1 MQNIFTQIR
10 SFSKEF
16 WLLNLIQMI
25 ERLAYSALVLQM
37 AVYISQKDI
46 VGGLHWEHT
55 TKGMIFFVWA
65 LVQNL
70 IPVLTGGLADKFGR
84 KNMIFISIFFAI
96 IGFYLFAFQ
105 REFTGVMTA
114 AVFVGIGLGSFK
126 PALQGLIS
134 NSMRDKFTSI
144 GWGLNIML
152 INVAFFFAPALS
164 KYLEEISW
172 QIFFIVTGSILIIII
187 PLLFLIKDDNDKIK
201 NEPSITIKEI
211 LIGVLRPQI
220 LSFVIIMGG
229 FAIIYMQFYE
239 TLPNF
244 IYDWV
249 DTSQVAKAL
258 NLPDYMLMTTSLG
271 TMIDFKWL
279 YTLNSSFIVLGVVTV
294 SWLMSGVK
302 LRYAIMFGITT
313 ASLGLFVSGATQIG
327 SMAVLGM
334 LIYTLGEMIT
344 NPRYLEYMAS
354 LGTKSRR
361 SVYLGYLN
369 ISFAIGLA
377 GGSLL
382 GGFLYNEYSE
392 KSTLAIRYLEA
403 QQVDMTQ
410 ITHSNAMDKVVQFTN
425 TSIQESTSMLWDLYS
440 PNKIWYIFLGI
451 GIFST
456 LLIYLHSRIYHNQ
469 PLK

>member
-1 MQNIFTQIR
+1 MQNIFTQIS

-25 ERLAYSALVLQM
+25 ERLAYSSLVLQM
-37 AVYISQKDI
+37 AIYISQKDI
-46 VGGLHWEHT
+46 TGGLHWEHT

-105 REFTGVMTA
+105 REFAGVMTA

-164 KYLEEISW
+164 NYLEAISW
-172 QIFFIVTGSILIIII
+172 QVFFIATGSMLLIIFPLIFFI
-187 PLLFLIKDDNDKIK
+187 KDENEDIK
-201 NEPSITIKEI
+201 NEPSITVKEI

-258 NLPDYMLMTTSLG
+258 NLPDYMLMKTSLG

-294 SWLMSGVK
+294 SWLMSGMK
-302 LRYAIMFGITT
+302 LRYAIMFGIST
-313 ASLGLFVSGATQIG
+313 ASIGLFVSGATQIG

-334 LIYTLGEMIT
+334 LVYTLGEMIT

-361 SVYLGYLN
+361 SIYLGYLN

-382 GGFLYNEYSE
+382 GGYLYNEYSE
-392 KSTLAIRYLEA
+392 KSTLAMRYLES
-403 QQVDMTQ
+403 QQVDMTT
-410 ITHSNAMDKVVQFTN
+410 ITHSNAMENLVNFTE

-440 PNKIWYIFLGI
+440 PNRIWYIFLCI

-456 LLIYLHSRIYHNQ
+456 LLIYLHSRVYLNQ
-469 PLK
+469 KPK